1 MADVL
6 MIAGKPETIFK
17 ARDFEYLV
25 EKHMGYEAAKYF
37 REYAE
42 KADEEVRSAKAGEN
56 TDLASYEADL
66 ESNHRAFQDIQ
77 TEAAVITGVLQ
88 EKRINREKIAI
99 RNYAEHHEDFCDVM
113 ADAALDHLLNTVLPD
128 DLFIPDGGFSPTKEE
143 VDNMNRAKETAD
155 KAAKVLDTLFGGLA
169 DLLKT
174 I

>member
-1 MADVL
+1 MKNDAL
-6 MIAGKPETIFK
+6 NHFK
-17 ARDFEYLV
+17 EEMNKRGL
-25 EKHMGYEAAKYF
+25 F
-37 REYAE
+37 RKIQVCATLIELH
-42 KADEEVRSAKAGEN
+42 RSAA
-56 TDLASYEADL
+56 
-66 ESNHRAFQDIQ
+66 
-77 TEAAVITGVLQ
+77 
-88 EKRINREKIAI
+88 KIAI